1 MTEPRAIVIPFG
13 VPSDGQGLGLGLAA
27 LVHAVV
33 QVDGSGV
40 AIAQLH
46 AGAGSAGAESAP
58 RVPVEAFVPPAAW
71 QEIAGRGDAPS
82 SADVIITGS
91 FDPPLS
97 GPGMIQIL
105 AFDARSGRTRARVDA
120 PVDDDRA
127 GAALLGAIEKLGSH
141 LGGQV
146 GGAEGLGDLRWEP
159 LESVL
164 RAERCV
170 LHDPQRGGPH
180 DRLAAMAHLGRAIG
194 EAPESA
200 YPIAR
205 LASIA
210 LETATGP
217 APLDPK
223 LLSAAVRALERATD
237 DAPANVGLMEALG
250 ALHLRS
256 GKAREAE
263 RVASEAIALVPDRAL
278 PYALLSQSLRA
289 QGDLDGALSVLMA
302 GPTASHEDPSFV
314 VERGMVY
321 TERGDLG
328 AAAAEWRRALSRDPV
343 HPVAFCGL
351 ADVALRLNDSV
362 VAQSLVDA
370 ALAAGRVHVDVL
382 RRAVH
387 LALTTEANGIAR
399 ASRVSRLCGR
409 LVEAVPSDAAASLA
423 WAQALVTL
431 GEVGEARL
439 RLAQVE
445 RAAPASAASAEAQM
459 IRLSMDDPRTE
470 AEVKSVLRASYT
482 AAPAV
487 LADVA
492 ARARKLGTMHGAWPA
507 WLAAGI
513 AERQRGRWAAARDAL
528 TIALEIAPGAT
539 PAHLEMVG
547 LLVSLGEP
555 ARAVSHAERAIA
567 LEGPSPRALKILA
580 RALVAAGRRTA
591 GLEAASRALAMQ
603 PGDED
608 LHALLAELG
617 RADARPSWTAKL
629 RAALSGWRRP

>member
-33 QVDGSGV
+33 QVDGFGV

-46 AGAGSAGAESAP
+46 AGAEGSRNAP

-82 SADVIITGS
+82 SADVVITGS

-120 PVDDDRA
+120 PVDDDHA
-127 GAALLGAIEKLGSH
+127 GAALLAAIEKLGSH
-141 LGGQV
+141 LGGHV
-146 GGAEGLGDLRWEP
+146 GGVEGLGDLRWEP

-194 EAPESA
+194 DAPEAA

-223 LLSAAVRALERATD
+223 LLSAAVRALERASD
-237 DAPANVGLMEALG
+237 DAPPNVGLMEALG

-263 RVASEAIALVPDRAL
+263 RVASEAIALVPDRAM

-302 GPTASHEDPSFV
+302 GPTASREDPSFV

-321 TERGDLG
+321 TERGDFG
-328 AAAAEWRRALSRDPV
+328 AAAAEWRSALSRDPV

-351 ADVALRLNDSV
+351 ADVALRLSDSV

-399 ASRVSRLCGR
+399 ASRVARLCAR

-431 GEVGEARL
+431 GDVAEARV
-439 RLAQVE
+439 RLAHIE
-445 RAAPASAASAEAQM
+445 RTAPASAASAEAQM
-459 IRLSMDDPRTE
+459 VRLAIDDPRTE
-470 AEVKSVLRASYT
+470 SEVKSVLRASYT
-482 AAPAV
+482 ASPSA
-487 LADVA
+487 LGDVA
-492 ARARKLGTMHGAWPA
+492 VRARKLGTMHGAWPA

-513 AERQRGRWAAARDAL
+513 ADRQRGRWVAARDAV

-547 LLVSLGEP
+547 LLLALGDP
-555 ARAVSHAERAIA
+555 ARAVTHAERAIA
-567 LEGPSPRALKILA
+567 LEGASPRALKILA
-580 RALVAAGRRTA
+580 RALVAAGRKVA
-591 GLEAASRALAMQ
+591 GLEAVNRALALQ

-608 LHALLAELG
+608 LHALVAEL
-617 RADARPSWTAKL
+617 RRVEAEPTASAKV
-629 RAALSGWRRP
+629 RSFFDRWRRR